1 MTISPSTVQQAVVDA
16 HRREWFAVLASTV
29 RVARDLD
36 LAEECVQE
44 AYIAALDAW
53 ARDGV
58 PARPGAWLTTVARRR
73 ALDVLRRRQTF
84 QSKLHLLVEPE
95 ASEMTVPNDRL
106 IHDDQLRLIFM
117 CCHPALAPEARVA
130 LTLRAVCGLSTA
142 EIAAA
147 FLVPEATMAKR
158 LVRAK
163 HKIRAAGVPFRVP
176 AGPEVGERLAAVL
189 LVVYV
194 AFTEGHMTAGPS
206 GSGPVRPDVCD
217 AAIALAR
224 GLAARLPDEPEVLG
238 LLALLLLT
246 DARRAARVDA
256 AGDVVVLED
265 QDRTRW
271 DAALIR
277 EGEDLLERALRMGR
291 PGAYQLHAAI
301 AACHSGAA
309 RAEDT
314 DWRQIALLYGE
325 LVRYEP
331 SPVVEANRAVAVA
344 MSEGPDAGLVILDA
358 LAHDP
363 RMDRWP
369 RLHVARAELLR
380 RLARTDDAA
389 AAYRRALELE
399 PQGAERAHVA
409 RRLADLTG

>member
-1 MTISPSTVQQAVVDA
+1 V
-16 HRREWFAVLASTV
+16 
-29 RVARDLD
+29 
-36 LAEECVQE
+36 
-44 AYIAALDAW
+44 
-53 ARDGV
+53 
-58 PARPGAWLTTVARRR
+58 
-73 ALDVLRRRQTF
+73 
-84 QSKLHLLVEPE
+84 
-95 ASEMTVPNDRL
+95 
-106 IHDDQLRLIFM
+106 
-117 CCHPALAPEARVA
+117 
-130 LTLRAVCGLSTA
+130 
-142 EIAAA
+142 
-147 FLVPEATMAKR
+147 
-158 LVRAK
+158 
-163 HKIRAAGVPFRVP
+163 
-176 AGPEVGERLAAVL
+176 
-189 LVVYV
+189 
-194 AFTEGHMTAGPS
+194 
-206 GSGPVRPDVCD
+206 
-217 AAIALAR
+217 
-224 GLAARLPDEPEVLG
+224 
-238 LLALLLLT
+238 LT

-265 QDRTRW
+265 QDRSRW
-271 DAALIR
+271 DGPLIR

-309 RAEDT
+309 RPEDT

-399 PQGAERAHVA
+399 PPGAERAHVA
-409 RRLADLTG
+409 RRLADLSG